1 MLWIVSPIS
10 VLRAQKTTSS
20 QLPAEGRPI
29 SEPTRGRA
37 GKDKSGKASKRG
49 GRKQTASPNMDG
61 VKPHNQKSGQAHSA
75 VSSERGRV
83 SEPALSSSK
92 SQPVLVFSIGVQDN
106 SVFKSSRSNV
116 CVLNSG

>member
-1 MLWIVSPIS
+1 MVSPIS

-37 GKDKSGKASKRG
+37 GKDKLGKASKRG

-61 VKPHNQKSGQAHSA
+61 VKPHNQKSGQAHST

-83 SEPALSSSK
+83 SEPVPSSTSE
-92 SQPVLVFSIGVQDN
+92 SQLAIMQSVLM
-106 SVFKSSRSNV
+106 SRTTVCSNLV
-116 CVLNSG
+116 D